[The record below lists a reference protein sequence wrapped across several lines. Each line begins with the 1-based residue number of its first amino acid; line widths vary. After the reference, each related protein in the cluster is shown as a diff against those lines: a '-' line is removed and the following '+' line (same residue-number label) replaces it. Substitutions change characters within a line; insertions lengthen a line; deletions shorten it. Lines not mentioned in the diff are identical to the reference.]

1 MKHLIILFYVALAV
15 SANAQTSSIQK
26 SAPLSE
32 ADPETVGM
40 SAERLNRIDF
50 ICKEHVETGN
60 LPGIVALV
68 ARNGKIVFYEAYGMA
83 DNQSNR
89 KMKKDDIFR
98 IASQTKAI
106 TSTAVMML
114 WEEGKFRLDDPVS
127 KYIPEFEEAKV
138 LQTFR
143 YADTSWTGG
152 SVKTPITI
160 RQLLTHTSGIGYGE
174 IDRDERMRM
183 ICEKAGIKIAF
194 TTEDVSIEENIKSR
208 IPRRPPHSRI
218 YDRTE
223 LLRQRRKKLLAL
235 FQM

>member
-1 MKHLIILFYVALAV
+1 MKKLITLLFVVIAI
-15 SANAQTSSIQK
+15 SASAQTSSIQK
-26 SAPLSE
+26 SAPLTE
-32 ADPETVGM
+32 AKPESVGM
-40 SAERLNRIDF
+40 SAERLNRIDAM
-50 ICKEHVETGN
+50 CKAHIDDGG

-68 ARNGKIVFYEAYGMA
+68 ARNGKIVFHEAYGMA

-127 KYIPEFEEAKV
+127 KYIPEFEDTKV

-143 YADTSWTGG
+143 YSDTSWTGR

-183 ICEKAGIKIAF
+183 IYEKAGIKIAF
-194 TTEDVSIEENIKSR
+194 STEDVSIEENIKEAGKIAPS
-208 IPRRPPHSRI
+208 
-218 YDRTE
+218 
-223 LLRQRRKKLLAL
+223 
-235 FQM
+235 F